1 MPSVGSPYGAAEDG
15 DDRKKM
21 GPAEKRRRAF
31 SALNPNREVHDVTSL
46 AEAESK
52 YGHVVQSAGGQVFGI
67 ETGASLG
74 RRGERLK
81 IGTPDGFLKIDVV
94 LNQPNIDAVL
104 RERTADI
111 VKHARELRTPPR
123 PTLGI
128 STLPS
133 ARKK

>member
-1 MPSVGSPYGAAEDG
+1 
-15 DDRKKM
+15 M
-21 GPAEKRRRAF
+21 GPAEERRRTF
-31 SALNPNREVHDVTSL
+31 LALNADREVQDVTSL
-46 AEAESK
+46 AEAERK

-67 ETGASLG
+67 ESGASLTG
-74 RRGERLK
+74 RAEKLK

-111 VKHARELRTPPR
+111 VKHARELRTPSR
-123 PTLGI
+123 PALGV

-133 ARKK
+133 ARR